1 MIQSLYYKFLD
12 SFLFFGF
19 LLVPLDR
26 NLIHTLHVYAIN
38 VNAASCAY
46 ARDLIRTNLEREDT
60 QEEVKRIWRTL
71 TIRQRQVAFLIFRG
85 LTYQEIGDKLYLSRR
100 TIRGY
105 ARDLMKLFGVRGKL
119 NLRAVL
125 ALLPEQ
131 YLNIGEDIDSLT

>member
-12 SFLFFGF
+12 TFLFFGF
-19 LLVPLDR
+19 LVVRLDR
-26 NLIHTLHVYAIN
+26 NLLHTLHTRAIH
-38 VNAASCAY
+38 VNAASSAY
-46 ARDLIRTNLEREDT
+46 ARDLIRGHLDRSNNR
-60 QEEVKRIWRTL
+60 EEVKRVWSTL
-71 TIRQRQVAFLIFRG
+71 TIRQRQVAFLIFQG

-125 ALLPEQ
+125 ALLPEE
-131 YLNIGEDIDSLT
+131 YLNIREDVDSLT

>member
-1 MIQSLYYKFLD
+1 MIQTLYYKFLD

-26 NLIHTLHVYAIN
+26 NLIKSLHAHAIN

-46 ARDLIRTNLEREDT
+46 ARDLIRIHLDRNNN
-60 QEEVKRIWRTL
+60 QEEVKRIWLSLTL
-71 TIRQRQVAFLIFRG
+71 RQRQVAFLIFQG

-105 ARDLMKLFGVRGKL
+105 SRDLMKLFGVRGKL
-119 NLRAVL
+119 RLRAVL
-125 ALLPEQ
+125 ALLPEE
-131 YLNIGEDIDSLT
+131 YLNIGEDPESLT

>member
-26 NLIHTLHVYAIN
+26 NLIHTLHAYAIN
-38 VNAASCAY
+38 VNAASSAY
-46 ARDLIRTNLEREDT
+46 ARDLIRAHLDRSNNR
-60 QEEVKRIWRTL
+60 EEVKRVWRTL
-71 TIRQRQVAFLIFRG
+71 TIRQRQVAFLIFQG

-119 NLRAVL
+119 NLRAVM

>member
-26 NLIHTLHVYAIN
+26 NLIHTLRAHAIH
-38 VNAASCAY
+38 VNAAFSAY

-60 QEEVKRIWRTL
+60 QEEVKRVWRTL
-71 TIRQRQVAFLIFRG
+71 TNRQRQVAFRIIQG

-105 ARDLMKLFGVRGKL
+105 ARVMMKLFGVRGKL
-119 NLRAVL
+119 RLRAVL
-125 ALLPEQ
+125 TLLPEEYINAGQ
-131 YLNIGEDIDSLT
+131 DPETSA